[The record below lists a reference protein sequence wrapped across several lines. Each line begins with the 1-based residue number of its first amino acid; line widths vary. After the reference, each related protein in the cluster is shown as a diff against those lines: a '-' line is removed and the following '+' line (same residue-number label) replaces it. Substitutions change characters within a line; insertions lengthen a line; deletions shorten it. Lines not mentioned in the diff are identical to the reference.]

1 MEEDSAQ
8 VFDRVTLEVKAF
20 KNDQEA
26 PKENDRLETP
36 KKGDTTKL
44 WRRILDS
51 RLNVGGL
58 LGDPTPPQGIPRP
71 KKPAPAIPTKIE
83 HPHGSARWANQQLEK
98 AETLLEKWNIVDQI
112 IISNPQELETA
123 LKILNGR
130 PAKEA
135 EELQSRIAVLGGKGV
150 MIPVKDAA
158 RILRIPRALIVQR
171 LLTDRIEKTPR
182 PSQDML
188 CEILGALKNAD
199 GTMEVARSIMAYF
212 GQELRKIEPLPGGDA
227 NLSSQ
232 TMIKAITEGYGIK
245 IQHELGFAD
254 RLRPE
259 TQNPR
264 ENPENALKLAIC
276 MQDPKAIARAFA
288 RLGVEISGTE
298 PESAEMK

>member
-8 VFDRVTLEVKAF
+8 TFDRVTLEIKPF
-20 KNDQEA
+20 KNDQET
-26 PKENDRLETP
+26 PKENDRPETP

-51 RLNVGGL
+51 RLNIGGL
-58 LGDPTPPQGIPRP
+58 LGDPTPPQGTPRP
-71 KKPAPAIPTKIE
+71 TKPAPAIPTKIE

-112 IISNPQELETA
+112 IISSPQELEIA

-150 MIPVKDAA
+150 TIPVKDAA
-158 RILRIPRALIVQR
+158 KILRIPRALIVQR
-171 LLTDRIEKTPR
+171 LLMDRIEKTPK

-199 GTMEVARSIMAYF
+199 GTMGVARSIMAYF
-212 GQELRKIEPLPGGDA
+212 DQELRKIEPLPGGDA
-227 NLSSQ
+227 DLSAQ
-232 TMIKAITEGYGIK
+232 TMMNGLTGNFGMK
-245 IQHELGFAD
+245 IQQEFGLAD

-259 TQNPR
+259 TQSPGKNM
-264 ENPENALKLAIC
+264 ENALKLAIC

-288 RLGVEISGTE
+288 RLGVEISDTE
-298 PESAEMK
+298 PESAEKK